1 MHTILIRYITK
12 SFFKSFL
19 AVFFCFYVIVTILDM
34 MDVVRQYY
42 SAGYNPSIPFII
54 KVTLCRALLNMTSF
68 FSFIVLLSAIVFFI
82 VMNSR
87 LEITIIKS
95 IGTSTKKLLQYM
107 FISVAILSVLYI
119 TVFDAMSVYSFRYLK
134 LANIS
139 MKYDSQSSENLT
151 ITNKGIWF
159 RDKYEDVSY
168 IISARG
174 FNKSGT
180 SLFNVRIFTFDKY
193 GDLNKTVIAKSVN
206 ISNGQWKAADSKEIT
221 NDGETYTHEEYQLPT
236 HLSYKRLQRM
246 VTNPQSISFWQIRKY
261 MAILDKVG
269 LSSVQYQ
276 MHWFSRISV
285 ILQMFAFVAMV
296 TAFCINYNPRDNKTY
311 IRKIACLLIGAFP
324 IHFINNVI
332 LAYGTSGK
340 IPISLAATILPAFVL
355 CIGLVGME
363 D

>member
-1 MHTILIRYITK
+1 MRTILIKYIIK
-12 SFFKSFL
+12 NFFKSFF
-19 AVFFCFYVIVTILDM
+19 AVFFCFYVIVAILDM

-42 SAGYNPSIPFII
+42 SAGYNPSMTFII
-54 KVTLCRALLNMTSF
+54 KVTMCRALLNITSF

-95 IGTSTKKLLQYM
+95 IGTSTKRLLQYI
-107 FISVAILSVLYI
+107 FISVAILSILYI
-119 TVFDAMSVYSFRYLK
+119 TVFDAISVYSFRYLK
-134 LANIS
+134 SANIS
-139 MKYDSQSSENLT
+139 MKYDAQTNENLT

-159 RDKYEDVSY
+159 RDIYDDASY

-180 SLFNVRIFTFDKY
+180 SLFNVRIFMFDKN
-193 GDLNKTVIAKSVN
+193 GDLSRTVIAKNVN
-206 ISNGQWKAADSKEIT
+206 ISDGQWKVTDCKEIT
-221 NDGETYTHEEYQLPT
+221 NDGETYTHGEYQLPT

-269 LSSVQYQ
+269 LSSVKYQ
-276 MHWFSRISV
+276 IHWFSRISV
-285 ILQMFAFVAMV
+285 ILQMFAFVAIA
-296 TAFCINYNPRDNKTY
+296 TAFCARYNPRDNKIY

-340 IPISLAATILPAFVL
+340 IPISIATIILPAFVL
-355 CIGLVGME
+355 CIGLVVME